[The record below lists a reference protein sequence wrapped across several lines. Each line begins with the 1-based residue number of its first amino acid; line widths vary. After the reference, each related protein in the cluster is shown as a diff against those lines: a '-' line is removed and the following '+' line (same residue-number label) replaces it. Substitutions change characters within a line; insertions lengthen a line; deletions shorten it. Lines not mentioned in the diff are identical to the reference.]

1 MDLSRFG
8 VRMWESLMFGRSFL
22 PERIG
27 PFISSVKNGEADVDG
42 TIWIPELRR
51 SLTPL
56 QMIIEHIHSM
66 YDKNE
71 AMSPCARE
79 WHDVYERILAEVLR
93 LDANPDTICQGF
105 GGNTALFYFCENNGL
120 YDRHEKMD
128 IVKLLLQHGANASV
142 YDNNGTSLLHRVAGC
157 RHSRVEREW
166 PELAEA
172 LILHGAN
179 VNAQDFMG
187 NTALHFSVRA
197 GYIETAH
204 ILVQNGADI
213 FARDENGEM
222 PANVHGPN
230 IELRQYLRKLVYR
243 HDMRDVLAIEYHRS
257 QEEGGFNSINVLPPE
272 MMRKVADY
280 SREFLDGDDVRP

>member
-8 VRMWESLMFGRSFL
+8 LRMWESLRFGRGFL
-22 PERIG
+22 SEDIE
-27 PFISSVKNGEADVDG
+27 PFISSVKNGEVDVDG

-51 SLTPL
+51 MLTPL

-79 WHDVYERILAEVLR
+79 WHYVYERILAEVLK

-166 PELAEA
+166 PELAEV
-172 LILHGAN
+172 LILGAN
-179 VNAQDFMG
+179 VNAVDVMG
-187 NTALHFSVRA
+187 NR
-197 GYIETAH
+197 
-204 ILVQNGADI
+204 
-213 FARDENGEM
+213 
-222 PANVHGPN
+222 ANVNAVDVMGNRANATPPY
-230 IELRQYLRKLVYR
+230 IFLYVLVISRQLIFWYRMVQIYLPVTK
-243 HDMRDVLAIEYHRS
+243 M
-257 QEEGGFNSINVLPPE
+257 
-272 MMRKVADY
+272 
-280 SREFLDGDDVRP
+280 VRLLLMYTVRILN